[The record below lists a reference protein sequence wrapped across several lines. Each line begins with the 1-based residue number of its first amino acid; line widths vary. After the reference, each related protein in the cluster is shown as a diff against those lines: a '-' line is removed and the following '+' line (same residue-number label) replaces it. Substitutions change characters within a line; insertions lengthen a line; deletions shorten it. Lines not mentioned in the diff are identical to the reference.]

1 MFKVGCDGGVVPS
14 VRRRQEGPDATRSAV
29 AHLVRRAAFGA
40 PPEEI
45 DELAALGYE
54 GAVDALLRG
63 LDAEDGGADAVTP
76 PEFRTAEIVAARR
89 GSAEERAE
97 ANRLA
102 AAERR
107 ALPVW
112 WVGRMAAAEHPL
124 REKLTFLWHDHFA
137 TSLAKVTLA
146 ELLHRQWA
154 TLYELGAG
162 PFDELVGA
170 VARDPAMLVWLDG
183 RESREGA
190 PNENFA
196 RELFELFTLGHAGAH
211 SGHGGGAYTEADV
224 AEAARALTGW
234 TISPQIEG
242 VLVPARH
249 DRGTK
254 TVLGRTGALGLDDVV
269 AAATTHPAC
278 APHVV
283 ARLWSR
289 LARPAD
295 PGDPVVVELADGFA
309 ADLDV
314 RLLLRR
320 MFLHPDFLA
329 PETRT
334 ALVRTPVDLVVG
346 IARIAGFV
354 PDERVLPLLAGLGQ
368 VPFVP
373 PDVSGWPANEAW
385 LSTGSALLRLR
396 LAEFVAERTTLVERL
411 GHRSADWP
419 DELARLLGVDG
430 WGPTAE
436 ALRAAPDPRTALT
449 AALVAPEHLVA

>member
-1 MFKVGCDGGVVPS
+1 MPSERRHQDDPGGT
-14 VRRRQEGPDATRSAV
+14 RRAV

-45 DELAALGYE
+45 DDLAALGYE
-54 GAVDALLRG
+54 GAVDRLLEG
-63 LDAEDGGADAVTP
+63 LDGPDAAAAAVAP
-76 PEFRTAEIVAARR
+76 PEFRTLDIVTGRR
-89 GSAEERAE
+89 GTAEGRQA

-112 WVGRMAAAEHPL
+112 WVRRMAAAEHPL

-146 ELLHRQWA
+146 ELMHRQWA
-154 TLYELGAG
+154 TLHERGAG
-162 PFDELVGA
+162 RFDELVGA

-183 RESREGA
+183 RQSRAGA

-196 RELFELFTLGHAGAH
+196 RELFELFTLGHAGTHA
-211 SGHGGGAYTEADV
+211 GHGGGAYTENDV

-234 TISPQIEG
+234 RISPGIEG
-242 VLVPARH
+242 VLVPASH
-249 DRGTK
+249 DPGTK
-254 TVLGRTGALGLDDVV
+254 TVLGATGALGLDDVV
-269 AAATTHPAC
+269 AAATSHPAC

-289 LARPAD
+289 LARPAGPD
-295 PGDPVVVELADGFA
+295 DPVVVELAEGFA

-314 RLLLRR
+314 RSLLRR
-320 MFLHPDFLA
+320 MFLHPDFQA
-329 PETRT
+329 PSTRT

-346 IARIAGFV
+346 LARIAGFL

-396 LAEFVAERTTLVERL
+396 LAEFVAERTPLVEAL
-411 GHRSADWP
+411 GRRSADWP
-419 DELARLLGVDG
+419 DELARLLGIDG

-436 ALRAAPDPRTALT
+436 TLRSAPDPRTALT
-449 AALVAPEHLVA
+449 VALVAPEHLVA